1 MLDLVSFQILR
12 GCWNVFDPRLNSR
25 KARRLNKYSFTLG
38 HNCLQKN
45 NKLWANN
52 VHRLLHTYRPCLVPQ
67 HASCIAYGPAFVSF
81 FFLLP
86 FLSSPPISSLSS
98 TQPTKRAKPVMPRP
112 TRICG
117 GKDADKVG
125 AKQQPSS
132 RLSGGVQG
140 AVPCGAGDSEGFVSL
155 MPQNKV
161 M

>member
-1 MLDLVSFQILR
+1 MYTAYWTHIVLALYPNI
-12 GCWNVFDPRLNSR
+12 P
-25 KARRLNKYSFTLG
+25 
-38 HNCLQKN
+38 
-45 NKLWANN
+45 
-52 VHRLLHTYRPCLVPQ
+52 
-67 HASCIAYGPAFVSF
+67 HASHMGRPSYPF

-86 FLSSPPISSLSS
+86 FLYSPPISSLSS